1 MNETRPRRRPEEDEM
16 YTTQVPMP
24 LPGSLSHPD
33 TASPADW
40 ARVLATFPLF
50 AGVSKRR
57 LRNVVRHATVAEHVR
72 GDTVIQ
78 KGESGDWLYVI
89 LSGSA
94 SARGKK
100 AARTL
105 GTGDYFG
112 ELALLGGVPRT
123 ATVVA
128 TSELHVMRLPRKSV
142 IELLKA
148 APDISVKMLNVLG
161 SHIRELESQAA

>member
-1 MNETRPRRRPEEDEM
+1 MNETGPRRRQEENEM

-24 LPGSLSHPD
+24 LPGALSHPN

-50 AGVSKRR
+50 AGVSRRR
-57 LRNVVRHATVAEHVR
+57 LRSVVRHATVAEHLR

-78 KGESGDWLYVI
+78 MGDGGDLLYVI

-94 SARGKK
+94 SVRGKK

-105 GTGDYFG
+105 RTGDYFG

-128 TSELHVMRLPRKSV
+128 TSELHVMRLPRQSV
-142 IELLKA
+142 LELLKA
-148 APDISVKMLNVLG
+148 APDISLKMLNVLG
-161 SHIRELESQAA
+161 SQIRQLESQAA

>member
-1 MNETRPRRRPEEDEM
+1 MKETGPRRRPEEDEM
-16 YTTQVPMP
+16 YTTQVPML
-24 LPGSLSHPD
+24 LPGSLSHLD

-50 AGVSKRR
+50 AGVSRRR
-57 LRNVVRHATVAEHVR
+57 LRNVVRHATVAEHSR
-72 GDTVIQ
+72 GDIVIQ
-78 KGESGDWLYVI
+78 RGESGDWLYVI

-94 SARGKK
+94 STRGRK

-112 ELALLGGVPRT
+112 ELALLGAVPRT

-128 TSELHVMRLPRKSV
+128 TSELHVMRFPRKSV
-142 IELLKA
+142 LGLLKA
-148 APDISVKMLNVLG
+148 APDISLKMLNVLG
-161 SHIRELESQAA
+161 SQFRQLESQAA